1 MTATEE
7 GSTRQCI
14 PEDILVFSEED
25 LEDMME
31 SHNDALV
38 ISFLLNNTRIKRI
51 FVDPGSSANIIKS
64 EVVEQLGLLNQV
76 VTVPRILHGF
86 NIIGKVT
93 KGEITLL
100 INISGAIQSTEFQV
114 IDGDMRYNA
123 LTGRP

>member
-7 GSTRQCI
+7 GPTRQCI

-31 SHNDALV
+31 PHNDALV

-51 FVDPGSSANIIKS
+51 FVDPGSSTNIIKS

-76 VTVPRILHGF
+76 VTIPRILHDF